1 MSDPEGKRQ
10 LIEQLT
16 DRFLND
22 PEFRQ
27 QMRLDPVG
35 TAENF
40 GMELDE
46 EDRQALLSIDWT
58 LPDEQLT
65 ERVGKSAKS
74 CAHTSSYHSSVY

>member
-1 MSDPEGKRQ
+1 MSEPEAKRQ

-16 DRFLND
+16 DRFIND

-35 TAENF
+35 TAERF
-40 GMELDE
+40 GIELDE

-58 LPDEQLT
+58 LPDEQLI
-65 ERVGKSAKS
+65 ERTSKSQMAS
-74 CAHTSSYHSSVY
+74 TPCL